1 MTGLRQVMQGEGV
14 MILPTS
20 AIFHLKESG
29 LVSSLKITQP
39 EMQRTVLAATN
50 KSAKTLS
57 GPRKRTETLV
67 RNVRICR
74 FIVHSATCIALC
86 QYKMRLNLAYD
97 ENNATR

>member
-1 MTGLRQVMQGEGV
+1 

-50 KSAKTLS
+50 KSAKALQYNQQIIDIVRKVVAQENALKHWCGTLEFAAS
-57 GPRKRTETLV
+57 SFVAQT
-67 RNVRICR
+67 
-74 FIVHSATCIALC
+74 A
-86 QYKMRLNLAYD
+86 
-97 ENNATR
+97 